1 MIEQKTHGGARQ
13 KSGPKPKS
21 PTGDR
26 MKSRAVRFNDSDWGD
41 VLFVG
46 LDRIRELIREEARRK
61 RLIQLSTSAKPFGLY
76 DGASITPDEFVK
88 MMDF

>member
-1 MIEQKTHGGARQ
+1 MTDTPKHGGARP

-21 PTGDR
+21 ATGER
-26 MKSRAVRFNDSDWGD
+26 MKSRAMRFTDSDWSD

-46 LDRIRELIREEARRK
+46 LDRVREIIRDEARRK
-61 RLIQLSTSAKPFGLY
+61 RLIEMSASAKPFGLY